1 MKLII
6 FIHKGS
12 STKGESFKNAIG
24 QNFKKFEIQVL
35 QTINSFKTRLKQVSK
50 YAEEIFIL
58 FADSEKRLV
67 ELTSLIDL
75 IENKR
80 IILVLPNKSKVV
92 LSMAHHF
99 FPRYFT
105 YINDTYTDLLAVI
118 DKMTNKN
125 DKAEDDEQQEAES
138 RWRKGFYR

>member
-6 FIHKGS
+6 FIHQSS
-12 STKGESFKNAIG
+12 STKGEHFKNSID
-24 QNFKKFEIQVL
+24 QNLKKIEIQVL
-35 QTINSFKTRLKQVSK
+35 QTFNSFKARLKQISN

-58 FADSEKRLV
+58 FVDSEKRLT

-75 IENKR
+75 IEDKR
-80 IILVLPNKSKVV
+80 VILVLPNKSKAV

-105 YINDTYTDLLAVI
+105 YVNNTYTDLFAVI
-118 DKMTNKN
+118 NKMTNKKEIN
-125 DKAEDDEQQEAES
+125 IN
-138 RWRKGFYR
+138 

>member
-6 FIHKGS
+6 FIHQGS
-12 STKGESFKNAIG
+12 STKGENFKNTIG
-24 QNFKKFEIQVL
+24 QNLKKSEIQVL
-35 QTINSFKTRLKQVSK
+35 QTFNSFKTRLKQVSN

-58 FADSEKRLV
+58 FVDSEKRLT

-75 IENKR
+75 IENR
-80 IILVLPNKSKVV
+80 RVILVLPNKSKVV

-105 YINDTYTDLLAVI
+105 YVNDTYTDLFAVI
-118 DKMTNKN
+118 NKMKKKINTN
-125 DKAEDDEQQEAES
+125 
-138 RWRKGFYR
+138 